1 MQRKKKMR
9 VIKMNNIEDN
19 RAFCA
24 GISKSLD
31 EYYNKVYDRNLN
43 PNYEQEFISTG
54 FYDEDMLSENERE
67 ARWSEEYCEAFAM
80 TNGAYISKV
89 TDNWQIDDIKYA
101 MNMFLDELPSNVPA
115 FLYNLVIDK
124 MDGKEYFTELYNAR
138 KASLAVDTY
147 AKDIDK
153 QDIINS
159 DGIIKLI
166 ELFTNMKA
174 DYFDIAVDVLEH
186 INAKNDSITETTVGY
201 MCKINPEKVF
211 ELIKQDFFKDYSKH
225 IVLTLLS
232 ETEYKTDELYQ
243 YLRQMFKTA
252 ATLGEKLNMFFVLG
266 TYGSPKAIPMMKKFI
281 RDVYG
286 EHIKPPEDKQERET
300 LLTLFNIITDLGGNV
315 QDLVS

>member
-1 MQRKKKMR
+1 
-9 VIKMNNIEDN
+9 
-19 RAFCA
+19 
-24 GISKSLD
+24 
-31 EYYNKVYDRNLN
+31 
-43 PNYEQEFISTG
+43 
-54 FYDEDMLSENERE
+54 
-67 ARWSEEYCEAFAM
+67 M
-80 TNGAYISKV
+80 TN
-89 TDNWQIDDIKYA
+89 
-101 MNMFLDELPSNVPA
+101 FLQTFRL
-115 FLYNLVIDK
+115 F
-124 MDGKEYFTELYNAR
+124 
-138 KASLAVDTY
+138 DTY